1 MPIGVIS
8 TSSPCFLKMP
18 SSIATI
24 AEAQSEVAV
33 QPTWILACAKA
44 VPVSATLTARAART
58 FFTTLSPFSRHS
70 SRHIFL
76 TCLSIF
82 FLIIYFIG
90 KQGVHPVKLSTF
102 KSGGQEKIGIVH
114 MGDTLLF

>member
-1 MPIGVIS
+1 
-8 TSSPCFLKMP
+8 MP

-33 QPTWILACAKA
+33 QPTWILACGGAGQRQADRKGGKDLFHDA
-44 VPVSATLTARAART
+44 LPI
-58 FFTTLSPFSRHS
+58 FTTFSPG
-70 SRHIFL
+70 HIFL

-90 KQGVHPVKLSTF
+90 KQGVV
-102 KSGGQEKIGIVH
+102 Q
-114 MGDTLLF
+114 